1 MTSITRK
8 VISTITTAYR
18 NINPSTLNGAIDI
31 IVVQQ
36 EDGTLRCTPF
46 HVRFGKLG
54 VLQSLQ
60 HKVYITIND
69 VLVDDLYMQL
79 GEAVFVEENENTPV
93 IQPIRH
99 IEPSNTNTFLD
110 PDNVLPSS
118 TDVNSHK
125 HLSNIDCSPQII
137 NKQLDKKESNET
149 DSSNENNI
157 FEQDSKPTI
166 NIDVLHSNT
175 FLSTRRRPKRRLF
188 NRIDQFN
195 KQASEDD
202 DQDVFNQ
209 FSSLKRRS
217 RARKRESIPI
227 PINTNINSLA
237 SSTNNETLSRSIKLL
252 RKRSA
257 SENDLPLFQFDPEL
271 RAFIDEPNR
280 LQSIDNRPKT
290 LDLNITNYNEEN
302 FTIQN
307 LDNIDQKLIRTSSN
321 PMEIEQKY
329 EPTKSIEQSDILDN
343 SVLSKSAPS
352 DTINTNNL
360 RISQSE
366 DRTDDFYR
374 HEEYSPTSPYE
385 NVLSPRPTSP
395 KSDTEYELDKPSQQ
409 SSNVRWQWKW
419 GELPEQR
426 QSVFRYLWPSS
437 KKSAPKEGIYLDE
450 ITNNQSVD
458 KSLYLPQLDYH
469 QNQQRTTNDDDQ
481 ESGTGNSI
489 PQSPFREHEASCLIG
504 DAQLSL
510 CGNINKQSLI
520 TDEIFN
526 THLVTFETFANNPSI
541 INDPNLIVRINGKYY
556 NWNVASALIVST
568 SIFHKPLPTETIEQL
583 QEKHMAQTKPR
594 TTGGGWWLPFYG
606 KKADMKN
613 EMPKV
618 TTPIT
623 STDVI
628 AAAAKS
634 EIVPTILIQDSND
647 NAKNLKNSKTDND
660 SEQEDS
666 EVRKLTAK
674 IDEEKAQQKQQQR
687 SPSTHSSHQTTLKK
701 TMILSSDQ
709 LKRLNLKLGKNK
721 VEFSVTTALQGTTT
735 VESNIFLF
743 DHMTKFV
750 ISDIDGTITKY
761 IYILICFLNF

>member
-647 NAKNLKNSKTDND
+647 NAKNLKNS
-660 SEQEDS
+660 
-666 EVRKLTAK
+666 
-674 IDEEKAQQKQQQR
+674 
-687 SPSTHSSHQTTLKK
+687 
-701 TMILSSDQ
+701 
-709 LKRLNLKLGKNK
+709 
-721 VEFSVTTALQGTTT
+721 
-735 VESNIFLF
+735 
-743 DHMTKFV
+743 
-750 ISDIDGTITKY
+750 
-761 IYILICFLNF
+761 